1 MFTFQLYIFNT
12 ITMIK
17 ILRLNLPRKK
27 STCFFQNHNLKHAY
41 LSSVT
46 ENRTSK
52 EKKRRKMK
60 KHKLKCAYHYES
72 DSDASDSPVNK
83 RSTLPAKDIDV
94 SQHNVSNIQNEELL
108 TEEEK
113 STDELNIDIMIY
125 LKTTCQNL
133 KSSSVFSLFR
143 NNQYAVDGTYF
154 ADTAWTVLPEI
165 VTINLNTVE
174 EAYCTRFN
182 FGRVIQMGNK
192 SSEM

>member
-41 LSSVT
+41 LSGVR
-46 ENRTSK
+46 ENRTSE
-52 EKKRRKMK
+52 EKKKK
-60 KHKLKCAYHYES
+60 KHEKTKLKCAYYYES

-83 RSTLPAKDIDV
+83 RSTLPAKDIDA
-94 SQHNVSNIQNEELL
+94 SQHNIQNEELL

-113 STDELNIDIMIY
+113 STDELNIDIMIH
-125 LKTTCQNL
+125 LKTTCQSL

-143 NNQYAVDGTYF
+143 NNQYAVDGT
-154 ADTAWTVLPEI
+154 
-165 VTINLNTVE
+165 
-174 EAYCTRFN
+174 
-182 FGRVIQMGNK
+182 
-192 SSEM
+192 